1 MSRVSVDSIFM
12 FLFFSLGIFFKIFF
26 FTDVPGS
33 LRCQAKRTCRR
44 RRLQL
49 SRYFRLTIA
58 NMDSGVWGDP
68 GPLIQTAFP
77 PHILT
82 LILSYIAPEERVRS
96 LLNLIRLCGQ
106 TKRVNIRQVFLQ

>member
-1 MSRVSVDSIFM
+1 MSSMSRVSVDSIFM
-12 FLFFSLGIFFKIFF
+12 FLFFSLG
-26 FTDVPGS
+26 
-33 LRCQAKRTCRR
+33 
-44 RRLQL
+44 
-49 SRYFRLTIA
+49 
-58 NMDSGVWGDP
+58 NMYSGVWGDP

-106 TKRVNIRQVFLQ
+106 TKRVNIR